1 MKKNTI
7 TGLKEVTTNNANNCP
22 ELLNDGIGCNAKAEG
37 NIEDARRVH
46 PFIIA
51 LKDEHEEV
59 RIAAAE
65 ALGEIGDTRAV
76 EPLIAAFNDKDND
89 IYGAALW
96 GAAWALGEI
105 GDTRAVEPL
114 IAALK
119 NEHKIVRKL
128 AAKAL
133 VKMYRDGNLNEH
145 SKKRILAEGIIS
157 TEDSGQE
164 S

>member
-7 TGLKEVTTNNANNCP
+7 TDLKEVTTNNANNCP
-22 ELLNDGIGCNAKAEG
+22 ELLNDGIGCDAKAEG

-59 RIAAAE
+59 RIAAAIT
-65 ALGEIGDTRAV
+65 LGEIGDTRAV
-76 EPLIAAFNDKDND
+76 EPLIAVFNDKDD
-89 IYGAALW
+89 IYEAALCA
-96 GAAWALGEI
+96 AAWALGKI
-105 GDTRAVEPL
+105 GDARAVEPL
-114 IAALK
+114 IGALK

-145 SKKRILAEGIIS
+145 SKRRILAEGIIS
-157 TEDSGQE
+157 TEDSGQA